1 MSKLEEVARR
11 VFELRMETGVR
22 QLMYPLVRFAGGE
35 YVSKHTEIAW
45 QEFKA
50 GWEAAYLDC
59 FSAEEYAPG

>member
-1 MSKLEEVARR
+1 MSKLEVDARR

-22 QLMYPLVRFAGGE
+22 RIMYPLVRFAGGE

-50 GWEAAYLDC
+50 GWEAAY
-59 FSAEEYAPG
+59 EEYAPG